1 LFLQQSIY
9 SNKTIIIKKN
19 IKKKKKKEKKITIFI
34 FIVYLAF
41 AQR

>member
-1 LFLQQSIY
+1 LQQSIY